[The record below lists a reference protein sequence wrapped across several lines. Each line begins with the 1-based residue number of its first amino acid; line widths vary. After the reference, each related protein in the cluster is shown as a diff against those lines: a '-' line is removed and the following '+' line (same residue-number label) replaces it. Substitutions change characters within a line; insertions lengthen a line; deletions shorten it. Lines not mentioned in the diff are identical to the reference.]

1 MQNIDRLLD
10 IMRGLRDPDRGC
22 PWDKEQSFESIAPY
36 TVEEAY
42 EVADAI
48 TRGAMDDLLDELGD
62 LLFQVVFHAQMA
74 TEKGLF
80 SFEDVVGAVI
90 AKMVRRHPHVF
101 GDSEVGSAE
110 EQTLA
115 WEEHKR
121 LERIERG
128 EGNSSSILDG
138 VGRGLPALL
147 RAEKLQRRAAR
158 VGFDW
163 GQEKELLPVLG
174 AELKELGGAI
184 EHDADGGSVADEFG
198 DLVFSCI
205 NLARHLGIDT
215 ETALRN
221 ANDKFERRFRRVEH
235 ILEERGVAAGPQQRS
250 VMEQAWKQA
259 KREGL

>member
-1 MQNIDRLLD
+1 MQNIERLLE
-10 IMRGLRDPDRGC
+10 IMRGLRDPKRGC

-48 TRGAMDDLLDELGD
+48 ARGAMDDLLDELGD

-80 SFEDVVGAVI
+80 DFEDVVGSII

-121 LERIERG
+121 KERLERGIG
-128 EGNSSSILDG
+128 SSSSVLDG
-138 VGRGLPALL
+138 IGRGLPGLI
-147 RAEKLQRRAAR
+147 RAEKLQRRAASL
-158 VGFDW
+158 GFDW
-163 GQEKELLPVLG
+163 TKAQELLPVLR
-174 AELKELGGAI
+174 AELRELGAALGRNEGPGA
-184 EHDADGGSVADEFG
+184 VADEFG
-198 DLVFSCI
+198 DLVFSCV

-215 ETALRN
+215 EMALRH
-221 ANDKFERRFRRVEH
+221 ANGKFEQRFRRVEQ
-235 ILEERGVAAGPQQRS
+235 ILEERGVRAEPQQRS
-250 VMEQAWKQA
+250 TMEQAWEQA